1 MKAKKRFGQHFLTDE
16 KTLAAIIKE
25 SSPQKGDCFLEV
37 GPGRGAL
44 TEHLIKSGV
53 QLTAVEI
60 DRDCAALL
68 RDKFAKHTENFS
80 LVEGDMLKIDFPPP
94 RPSPA
99 SGRGRKTRLIGNL
112 PYNISTPLLL
122 RLCHHHGDFPD
133 AHFMLQ
139 KEVAMRLCAAPG
151 DSDYGRLTVT
161 VRMLFAAEMLFA
173 VSPRCFTPPP
183 KVESAFVRMTPLS
196 DVTPPPPLFEKV
208 LAAAFQSRRKLL
220 RNALRAFEVDWR
232 GADVD
237 GDARP
242 QELSP
247 ADYAK
252 LSANAVEK

>member
-1 MKAKKRFGQHFLTDE
+1 MRAGG
-16 KTLAAIIKE
+16 KTK
-25 SSPQKGDCFLEV
+25 
-37 GPGRGAL
+37 
-44 TEHLIKSGV
+44 
-53 QLTAVEI
+53 
-60 DRDCAALL
+60 
-68 RDKFAKHTENFS
+68 
-80 LVEGDMLKIDFPPP
+80 
-94 RPSPA
+94 SPA
-99 SGRGRKTRLIGNL
+99 QQQPVGEKEKKIRLIGNL

-122 RLCHHHGDFPD
+122 RLCHHHGDFAD

-139 KEVAMRLCAAPG
+139 KEVAMRLCAEPG
-151 DSDYGRLTVT
+151 DSDYGRLTVS
-161 VRMLFAAEMLFA
+161 VRMLFAAQMLFA

-232 GADVD
+232 GAGVD

-247 ADYAK
+247 ADYAA
-252 LSANAVEK
+252 LSANAIEK